1 MEQGRLSVLQ
11 KNKYPILLI
20 EKRNNK
26 NMILN
31 FVLCQ
36 VRLILFNTN
45 LITKNNISYMK
56 TVLNTLKIT
65 ANFVKSRYKRK
76 NILASLARIFSR
88 WSTF

>member
-45 LITKNNISYMK
+45 LITKNNISYTK

>member
-45 LITKNNISYMK
+45 LITKNNISYTK
-56 TVLNTLKIT
+56 TVLNTPKIT

>member
-56 TVLNTLKIT
+56 TVLNMLKIT
-65 ANFVKSRYKRK
+65 TNFFAVELFLESFWG
-76 NILASLARIFSR
+76 LF
-88 WSTF
+88 